1 MFKDESGEIVPAI
14 VSEELWDAANAVLTR
29 RSKDVKRR
37 QNLCNHDNLLTG
49 KLFCTHC
56 GAAYYRRDA
65 KDRKGNVNSKWV
77 CSGKIKNGKDSCPS
91 LPLYEQELKPVLMD
105 VFKEADVNADELIE
119 RYISMYR
126 SLCQDDTGLA
136 QEIDMQRTRRDL
148 AEKKKSKLLEY
159 NVTGQI
165 TDADFLKMNRQCD
178 EEIEQCSRSLAELEE
193 QQNSRADLN
202 AHIAEIRRVL
212 QAARDDAVNG
222 LINRDFVQNIST
234 ASL

>member
-1 MFKDESGEIVPAI
+1 
-14 VSEELWDAANAVLTR
+14 
-29 RSKDVKRR
+29 
-37 QNLCNHDNLLTG
+37 
-49 KLFCTHC
+49 
-56 GAAYYRRDA
+56 
-65 KDRKGNVNSKWV
+65 
-77 CSGKIKNGKDSCPS
+77 
-91 LPLYEQELKPVLMD
+91 MD

-178 EEIEQCSRSLAELEE
+178 EEIEQCSRSLSELEE

-202 AHIAEIRRVL
+202 AHIAEI
-212 QAARDDAVNG
+212 QAACCGRPRRCGETDSSPQI
-222 LINRDFVQNIST
+222 LSKIISHR
-234 ASL
+234 SL